1 LIRVDIA
8 KLQFAEHEGRKL
20 QRLVFIAE
28 LLDERGALSTAQ
40 EGIVDL
46 ALKEETLT
54 RLTAN
59 GVKARLTLGAPPG
72 QYRVRVVVQEAEG
85 KLAALDRSAEI
96 K

>member
-1 LIRVDIA
+1 
-8 KLQFAEHEGRKL
+8 
-20 QRLVFIAE
+20 
-28 LLDERGALSTAQ
+28 
-40 EGIVDL
+40 VDL

-85 KLAALDRSAEI
+85 KLAALDQSAEI